1 MNQKCTDFRRLI
13 ASEISPGDLVPIVD
27 VDAITTPTGENK
39 TTTAWDLAQY
49 VATTGLILPSLISSA
64 PSNGLA
70 FDGNYNPV
78 SNRNNFC
85 YCQFPSIGTGDVT
98 ISTHLFLSSDH
109 PQNYNAD
116 IERVLVGLGES
127 VSTTLNGNNALY
139 LAIEG
144 NDLVGYCKTSTM
156 TNATRIRA
164 TDILLQSMDKFLNVL
179 LVRTSVGN
187 LSMWINGAL
196 IPTVTDLYA
205 ESVTGAINNS
215 VLVVGNGGT
224 NITNTD
230 VTVYSLA
237 VFNVPVTTQ
246 ERAVKLF
253 YRGTQSDDTTLM
265 GYWAGSQLYQKST
278 LWMDMSGNG
287 RNLLLPVSGGSTP
300 TNPSRHFSLTFYTS
314 ASGFLGNGDSRAVL
328 PERYTLSSC
337 VMESAGKPLISVGTS
352 ATPTFVGASIT
363 GSWNDN
369 RVSIV
374 SASFGVNPLTLLT
387 LGDVHT
393 ERSIYVQFYSGSDT
407 PCTFSFEG
415 YTR

>member
-27 VDAITTPTGENK
+27 VDEITTPTGENK
-39 TTTAWDLAQY
+39 TTTTWDLAQY
-49 VATTGLILPSLISSA
+49 IAATGLVLPSLTAAA
-64 PSNGLA
+64 PTNGLA
-70 FDGNYNPV
+70 FDGNYNPILD
-78 SNRNNFC
+78 RNNFC
-85 YCQFPSIGTGDVT
+85 YCQFPSIGTNDVS
-98 ISTHLFLSSDH
+98 ISTHLFLASDH
-109 PQNYNAD
+109 PQNYNANV
-116 IERVLVGLGES
+116 ERVLVGLGES
-127 VSTTLNGNNALY
+127 VTTVLDGDNALY
-139 LAIEG
+139 LAVDG

-164 TDILLQSMDKFLNVL
+164 VDILLQSMDKFLNVI

-215 VLVVGNGGT
+215 ILVVGNGGE
-224 NITNTD
+224 NITNVDATI
-230 VTVYSLA
+230 YSISI
-237 VFNVPVTTQ
+237 FDEPVTTQ
-246 ERAVKLF
+246 ERAVKMF
-253 YRGTQSDDTTLM
+253 YRGTQPDDTSLM

-278 LWMDMSGNG
+278 LWIDMSGNG
-287 RNLLLPVSGGSTP
+287 HNLLLPVSGGATP
-300 TNPSRHFSLTFYTS
+300 TNPSKHFSLTFYAS
-314 ASGFLGNGDSRAVL
+314 ASGYLGNGDVRNVL
-328 PERYTLSSC
+328 PNRYVLSSC
-337 VMESAGKPLISVGTS
+337 VLESPNKPLVSIGTS
-352 ATPTFVGASIT
+352 DVPSVLGASIT

-374 SASFGVNPLTLLT
+374 SASFGTNPLTLLT
-387 LGDVHT
+387 LGDVHN
-393 ERSIYVQFYSGSDT
+393 ERSIYVQFYSGSDS